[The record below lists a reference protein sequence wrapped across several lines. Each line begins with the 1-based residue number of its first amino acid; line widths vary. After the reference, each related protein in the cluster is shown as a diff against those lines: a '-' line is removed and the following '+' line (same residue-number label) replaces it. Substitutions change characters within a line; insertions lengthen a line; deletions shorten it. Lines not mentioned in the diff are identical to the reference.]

1 MYKKKWTLDFKP
13 IFNKIIIN
21 MWKTYKQVAIDSFP
35 NIIVAVDSFH
45 VIKHLNMAIDYISL
59 KIMKK
64 CYKSHSKIRTSW
76 NVLFYFKKV

>member
-21 MWKTYKQVAIDSFP
+21 MWKTYKQVAINSFP

-45 VIKHLNMAIDYISL
+45 VIKHLNMAIDLIAISQ
-59 KIMKK
+59 I
-64 CYKSHSKIRTSW
+64 S
-76 NVLFYFKKV
+76 